1 MKLEKQYPLIA
12 HENKYRNLSIS
23 LSKRKEFQIKQELKN
38 IEFQNLKWNKRIQQV
53 RFGGKSINSIVDDV

>member
-12 HENKYRNLSIS
+12 HENKYSNLSIS

-53 RFGGKSINSIVDDV
+53 RFGGKSINSIVDEV